1 MWQII
6 SSAMQ
11 ITYLLLKNKFE
22 KDELE
27 KKRKEGIYVEFKEA
41 LKNLDSAAIDSVFRK
56 LSNN

>member
-1 MWQII
+1 
-6 SSAMQ
+6 MQ